1 MSKFHTLSAAV
12 ALAGVLSIP
21 ALAATQAVATAP
33 QAPMGTTAAQT
44 PTLMTGAGATRAT
57 GTLHETHGMWRS
69 AALVGATVYN
79 GAGTSIGEISNLLVS
94 PTGRVTTAV
103 LSVGGFLGMGTKLV
117 AVPYNAL
124 QFVPSHDN
132 GNTTGVARTEASP
145 AAGAVAPA
153 NTGAPATMAAG
164 TAPAPNQVAM
174 ARTGTNHAGPA
185 WAARVNYSVILPNS
199 TKASLT
205 KMPAFTYRG

>member
-1 MSKFHTLSAAV
+1 MSKFHALSAAV

-21 ALAATQAVATAP
+21 ALAATQTVATAP

-44 PTLMTGAGATRAT
+44 PTPMTGAGATRAT

-79 GAGTSIGEISNLLVS
+79 GSGTSIGEISNLLISPSGTVS
-94 PTGRVTTAV
+94 TAV
-103 LSVGGFLGMGTKLV
+103 LSVGGFLGMGSKLI
-117 AVPYNAL
+117 AMPYSAL
-124 QFVPSHDN
+124 RFVPSHNN
-132 GNTTGVARTEASP
+132 GNTTGAVTPQASP
-145 AAGAVAPA
+145 AP
-153 NTGAPATMAAG
+153 MAAG

-174 ARTGTNHAGPA
+174 ARTGTNHASPA